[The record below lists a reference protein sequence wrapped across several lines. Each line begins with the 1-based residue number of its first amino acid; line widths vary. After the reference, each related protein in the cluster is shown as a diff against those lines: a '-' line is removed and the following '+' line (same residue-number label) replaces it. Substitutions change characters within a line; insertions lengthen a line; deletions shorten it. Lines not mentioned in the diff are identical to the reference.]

1 MTVST
6 TWVKPVL
13 KKCGIAVLT
22 AAFWLIVWHLL
33 SVHVNQVLLLPSPL
47 QVWETW
53 CRLMRDPTF
62 WETVG
67 MSIYRICCGFIAAL
81 ITGTALAV
89 FTARIAV
96 LRTALAPVLY
106 IVRAAPVASFIIL
119 TLVWIPRGE
128 VPAFTSFLMVLPIV
142 WVNVEQGIRQ
152 TDTRLLE
159 MAAVYKFSFVKK
171 LRRIYLPSVKPY
183 WLSAAANGLGFAWKA
198 GVAAEVLSLPDLS
211 IGRNLY
217 YAKNYLE
224 TPEVFAWT
232 ATVVL
237 LSLLLEW
244 SLLFITKRVKKRKGV
259 VVRDNL

>member
-13 KKCGIAVLT
+13 KKCAVAVLT
-22 AAFWLIVWHLL
+22 AAFWLTVWHLL

-53 CRLMRDPTF
+53 CRLAQETAF

-67 MSIYRICCGFIAAL
+67 MSIYRICYGFIAAL
-81 ITGTALAV
+81 IAGTVLAV
-89 FTARIAV
+89 LTARISL
-96 LRTALAPVLY
+96 LRTVLAPVLY

-119 TLVWIPRGE
+119 TLVWIPRDE
-128 VPAFTSFLMVLPIV
+128 VPAFISFLMVLPIV

-159 MAAVYKFSFVKK
+159 MAAVYRFPLFKK
-171 LRRIYLPSVKPY
+171 LHRIYLPSVKPY

-198 GVAAEVLSLPDLS
+198 GVAAEVLSLPELS
-211 IGRNLY
+211 IGRKLY

-244 SLLFITKRVKKRKGV
+244 VLLFITKHFEKRKGA